1 MKEFNRTDRIGQEIK
16 RTLALLL
23 QREVKDPRI
32 GMVSIND
39 VEVVRDLSHAKVFVT
54 FFSDDQE
61 RIAAGLKGLNE
72 ASGFMRS
79 LLGKAMKVR
88 TVPLLK
94 FVYDST
100 LVDAVRLT
108 QLVNEAVASDN
119 ARHVADDTDVSA
131 NAETSESDKNASE
144 SDKNT

>member
-1 MKEFNRTDRIGQEIK
+1 MKEFSRTDRIGQEIK
-16 RTLALLL
+16 RSLALLL

-72 ASGFMRS
+72 AAGFMRS
-79 LLGKAMKVR
+79 LLGKSMKVR

-108 QLVNEAVASDN
+108 QLVNDAVAADK
-119 ARHVADDTDVSA
+119 ARHVDDGASA
-131 NAETSESDKNASE
+131 NPAEGDKAE
-144 SDKNT
+144 